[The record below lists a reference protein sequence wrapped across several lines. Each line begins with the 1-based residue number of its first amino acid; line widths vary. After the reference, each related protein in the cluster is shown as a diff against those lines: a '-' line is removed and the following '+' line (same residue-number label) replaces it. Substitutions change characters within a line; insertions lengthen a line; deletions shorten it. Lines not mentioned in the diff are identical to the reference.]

1 MVCTNT
7 GELITKKED
16 GRSSSSFEIVDAHHH
31 FLDTNENSFQ
41 SFLARFVPHTAYLP
55 DDYHRDVIKPLW
67 QEKRIKIVGS
77 VHVECMPDDGV
88 SEVAWVESI
97 TDSQAPEAQLP
108 TRDKPVAL
116 NFSENTVSI
125 PNGPV
130 VQAIVAS
137 VDLTQSD
144 VQQTLHQLK
153 QASPKVRGVRW
164 ILDCVGP
171 YQPKTATHVA
181 TLRHDGEDYLDHDG
195 NSKGKAFAFERGFA
209 QLATHGMSFDLQC
222 APTQLPAAAAL
233 CARHPNVPV
242 CVDHLGKPRALL
254 GLDNCK
260 IMSENSSTPDAD
272 ELQRWREGMHALASL
287 PQVYV
292 KLSMLGYAVPG
303 WIQTP
308 ERVALV
314 KSLVR
319 EIVELFGPSRCMFAF
334 NWWKDGP
341 TSDADGMSTVGP
353 NPVELVEY
361 MSEWLSDYSEAERK
375 DIFSG
380 TARRFYRF

>member
-1 MVCTNT
+1 
-7 GELITKKED
+7 
-16 GRSSSSFEIVDAHHH
+16 
-31 FLDTNENSFQ
+31 
-41 SFLARFVPHTAYLP
+41 
-55 DDYHRDVIKPLW
+55 
-67 QEKRIKIVGS
+67 
-77 VHVECMPDDGV
+77 
-88 SEVAWVESI
+88 
-97 TDSQAPEAQLP
+97 
-108 TRDKPVAL
+108 
-116 NFSENTVSI
+116 
-125 PNGPV
+125 
-130 VQAIVAS
+130 
-137 VDLTQSD
+137 
-144 VQQTLHQLK
+144 
-153 QASPKVRGVRW
+153 
-164 ILDCVGP
+164 
-171 YQPKTATHVA
+171 
-181 TLRHDGEDYLDHDG
+181 
-195 NSKGKAFAFERGFA
+195 
-209 QLATHGMSFDLQC
+209 
-222 APTQLPAAAAL
+222 
-233 CARHPNVPV
+233 
-242 CVDHLGKPRALL
+242 
-254 GLDNCK
+254 
-260 IMSENSSTPDAD
+260 MSENSSTPDAD